1 MNDRLEHPHNRH
13 LFIADNINL
22 LRSMDNETIDLIVTD
37 PPFGKGR
44 TFVSGKLKPEL
55 RSEERSQ
62 ELEQIAEWGVTDR
75 RTARRADIEWPE
87 KDGQASYDDIW
98 TWQDVHVKFAEQLE
112 QSHSP
117 IAALINTTR
126 IVHSDGLAAYLSY
139 MAVRLMEMHR
149 VLKPTGSIYLHCDY
163 TANSYLRMLLDAVFG
178 RDNMRGEIIWQRAGG
193 RAKGSQHPRKTFGA
207 DTDTILFYAKTP
219 AVRMTGGYRALSE
232 TELEER
238 FPLMEEGTGRRYHT
252 RVPLFS
258 QPSMGARPNLCYTY
272 KGVTNPHPSGWRVS
286 RDRLA
291 EMDARGEIIWR
302 EGKRPLRKSYADEYK
317 GQPLTTMW
325 ADIPN
330 LTSSRERTGYPT
342 QKPVALAER
351 IIQASSRPGDV
362 VLDPFAGCA
371 YVPVAAEGL
380 GRQWIACDI
389 SPRAM
394 TIVKRQFNKFRYSV
408 DGGPVLIELGEMSQT
423 ALLADAAVTILGP
436 NQLPERTDRDPEP
449 PSPPLELEE
458 PEYGGQMFKRR
469 EMLELLLAESGWT
482 AWCCGYAVRRP
493 NGEIVP
499 TADNFHLDH
508 IDPKGAGGSEYITNR
523 APLCARCNGQ
533 KGRRPITLR
542 QLREEIIEQGQL
554 LVDSPSDLP
563 DLGRMHR
570 AAVDLHARRYAEMK
584 MEEQDLI

>member
-1 MNDRLEHPHNRH
+1 MNGQREHPLNRH

-22 LRSMDNETIDLIVTD
+22 LRSLDNETIDLIVTD

-44 TFVSGKLKPEL
+44 TFFSGKLKPEL
-55 RSEERSQ
+55 SAEERSQ
-62 ELEQIAEWGVTDR
+62 ELEQMAGWGVTDR
-75 RTARRADIEWPE
+75 RTARRAEIEWPD

-117 IAALINTTR
+117 AAALINATR
-126 IVHSDGLAAYLSY
+126 AVHSDGVAAYLSF
-139 MAVRLMEMHR
+139 MAVRLVEMHR
-149 VLKPTGSIYLHCDY
+149 VLKPAGALYLHCDY

-178 RDNMRGEIIWQRAGG
+178 KDNLRGEIVWQRAAG
-193 RAKGSQHPRKTFGA
+193 RAKGSQHARKTFGA

-219 AVRMTGGYRALSE
+219 AARLIGGYRPLSE
-232 TELEER
+232 GELEEK
-238 FPLMEEGTGRRYHT
+238 FPRVEEGTGRRYHT
-252 RVPLFS
+252 NVPLFR
-258 QPSMGARPNLCYTY
+258 QPAMGPRPNLCYTY
-272 KGVTNPHPSGWRVS
+272 KGVTNPHPSGWRIS
-286 RDRLA
+286 RDKLA

-302 EGKRPLRKSYADEYK
+302 EGKRPLRKTYADDYR
-317 GQPLTTMW
+317 GQPLTSMW

-330 LTSSRERTGYPT
+330 LTGGPERTGYPT

-351 IIQASSRPGDV
+351 IIEASSRPGDV

-394 TIVKRQFNKFRYSV
+394 TVVKRQFNKFRYSV
-408 DGGPVLIELGEMSQT
+408 DGGPVLVERGEMSQA

-436 NQLPERTDRDPEP
+436 NQLPERTDLDPEP
-449 PSPPLELEE
+449 RPPPLELEE
-458 PEYGGQMFKRR
+458 PEYGGQIFKRR
-469 EMLELLLAESGWT
+469 EMLELLLRESGWM

-493 NGEIVP
+493 DGEIVQ

-508 IDPKGAGGSEYITNR
+508 IDPKGSGGSEYITNR
-523 APLCARCNGQ
+523 APLCARCNGL

-542 QLREEIIEQGQL
+542 QLREEIIEQGKL
-554 LVDSPSDLP
+554 LVDSPADLP
-563 DLGRMHR
+563 DLGRMQK
-570 AAVDLHARRYAEMK
+570 AAADLHARRYAEMK
-584 MEEQDLI
+584 MKEDLL